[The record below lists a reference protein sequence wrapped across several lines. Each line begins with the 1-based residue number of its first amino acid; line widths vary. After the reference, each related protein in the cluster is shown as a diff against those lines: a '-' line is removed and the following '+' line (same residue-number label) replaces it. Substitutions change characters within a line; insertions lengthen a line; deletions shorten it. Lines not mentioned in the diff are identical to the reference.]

1 MKNHIKRIYLVNSVK
16 IHFRFMF
23 QIIKKSLKLKS
34 KPTSLLKVLKSEI
47 ALISL
52 KSLMI
57 WINIGFLIST

>member
-34 KPTSLLKVLKSEI
+34 KLTRLPSLLKVLKSEI

-57 WINIGFLIST
+57 WI

>member
-34 KPTSLLKVLKSEI
+34 KPTRLPSLLKVLKIEI

-57 WINIGFLIST
+57 WI

>member
-34 KPTSLLKVLKSEI
+34 KPTRLSSLLKVLKSEI
-47 ALISL
+47 VLILL

-57 WINIGFLIST
+57 WI

>member
-34 KPTSLLKVLKSEI
+34 KPTRLPSLLKVLKSEI

-57 WINIGFLIST
+57 WI

>member
-34 KPTSLLKVLKSEI
+34 KPMRLPSLLKVLKSEI

-57 WINIGFLIST
+57 WI